1 MIMASFFGS
10 SSSSMP
16 QCAHKWLLR
25 LLLLFLYF
33 RGHYTWDRPT
43 RRHRPMSEATS
54 ERKDKPT
61 LLVFNAPAV
70 TAAERAAAFFRYYGL
85 AASVLRWCYHPSL
98 LLYCYHPNQSFTYI
112 TLKVSWSSKLFEKF
126 NAEKKAWLEKWGHF
140 FKVRVAKN
148 ILLFPPPPFFSFS
161 RSHKCK
167 WDCCF
172 KYNWWEKGEKGAY
185 SNGVLS
191 ILLTPSK

>member
-1 MIMASFFGS
+1 
-10 SSSSMP
+10 MP

-140 FKVRVAKN
+140 FWARVAKN
-148 ILLFPPPPFFSFS
+148 ILLFPLLPSS
-161 RSHKCK
+161 LLAAVI
-167 WDCCF
+167 
-172 KYNWWEKGEKGAY
+172 NANEIAVLNTIGEKKEKKAPT
-185 SNGVLS
+185 VMVCFLS
-191 ILLTPSK
+191 SLHPRSKK